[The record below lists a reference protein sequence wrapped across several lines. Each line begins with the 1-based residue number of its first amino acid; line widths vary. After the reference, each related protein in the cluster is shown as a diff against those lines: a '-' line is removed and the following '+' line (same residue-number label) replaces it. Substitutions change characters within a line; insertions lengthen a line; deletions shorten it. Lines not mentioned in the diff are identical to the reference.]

1 MTDTE
6 REQAL
11 AEVVG
16 RLAGELR
23 GNPSLTLDAAIRQY
37 PEWADDLR
45 AIWGAVVFAE
55 AFGQSDGQKPS
66 QATTAC
72 LPTTAIAPPAFL
84 PRKFG
89 AYELQEELGRGGMG
103 IVYKAWQPELKRTVA
118 LKMMLGGELASAAI
132 LARFRA
138 EAQSAAQLDH
148 PNIVP
153 LYEVGE
159 QDGQAFFTMR
169 YVPGKTL
176 AQAAAVAPLPQREA
190 ARLVATVSRGVHYAH
205 RHGILH
211 RDLKPSNILLGNSEQ
226 ATGNSD
232 QPSSL
237 LPVASCLL
245 PMITDFGLA
254 KQVAGS
260 EGLTKTGAVLGT
272 PSYMPPEQAAG
283 SRGQLCPASD
293 VYSLGAILYELL
305 TRRPPF
311 QGATPV
317 DTILCV
323 LEQEL
328 VPPRLLNPRIDREL
342 EMICVKCLQKAP
354 DLRYGSAE
362 ELARDLDA
370 YLAGEPISASS
381 WNFLTF
387 TARMLRP
394 THHATVMEN
403 WGVLWMWH
411 SVALLILYGLTCVFS
426 AGGVQSAWPYLGL
439 WGLGLCTWA
448 AFFWTMR
455 KRGGPITFVERQV
468 AHVWAA
474 GIAGFAGVL
483 LAEMFMGQPALSM
496 APVLGVVGG
505 MCFLVKAGILSG
517 AFYLS
522 AAGCFLTVPL
532 IAWHPTL
539 GLAAYGLVSAATFF
553 FHGLKNYRGRPI
565 A

>member
-1 MTDTE
+1 MQE
-6 REQAL
+6 R
-11 AEVVG
+11 
-16 RLAGELR
+16 
-23 GNPSLTLDAAIRQY
+23 
-37 PEWADDLR
+37 
-45 AIWGAVVFAE
+45 
-55 AFGQSDGQKPS
+55 SDS
-66 QATTAC
+66 S
-72 LPTTAIAPPAFL
+72 F
-84 PRKFG
+84 
-89 AYELQEELGRGGMG
+89 
-103 IVYKAWQPELKRTVA
+103 
-118 LKMMLGGELASAAI
+118 I
-132 LARFRA
+132 L
-138 EAQSAAQLDH
+138 S
-148 PNIVP
+148 
-153 LYEVGE
+153 
-159 QDGQAFFTMR
+159 
-169 YVPGKTL
+169 
-176 AQAAAVAPLPQREA
+176 
-190 ARLVATVSRGVHYAH
+190 
-205 RHGILH
+205 
-211 RDLKPSNILLGNSEQ
+211 
-226 ATGNSD
+226 
-232 QPSSL
+232 PSSF
-237 LPVASCLL
+237 V

-254 KQVAGS
+254 KQVTGS
-260 EGLTKTGAVLGT
+260 ESLTKTGAVLGT

-283 SRGQLCPASD
+283 SRGKLCPASD

-342 EMICVKCLQKAP
+342 EMICIKCLQKAP
-354 DLRYGSAE
+354 ELRYASAD
-362 ELARDLDA
+362 ELAHDLEA

-411 SVALLILYGLTCVFS
+411 SLALLILYGLTCVFC
-426 AGGVQSAWPYLGL
+426 AAGVQSAWPYLGL

-448 AFFWTMR
+448 AFFWGMR

-483 LAEMFMGQPALSM
+483 LAEMFMGLPALAM

-517 AFYLS
+517 AFYVS

-532 IAWHPTL
+532 IAWQPTL

-553 FHGLKNYRGRPI
+553 FHGLKNFRGRPG
-565 A
+565 

>member
-1 MTDTE
+1 MQE
-6 REQAL
+6 R
-11 AEVVG
+11 
-16 RLAGELR
+16 
-23 GNPSLTLDAAIRQY
+23 
-37 PEWADDLR
+37 
-45 AIWGAVVFAE
+45 
-55 AFGQSDGQKPS
+55 SDS
-66 QATTAC
+66 SFI
-72 LPTTAIAPPAFL
+72 LP
-84 PRKFG
+84 
-89 AYELQEELGRGGMG
+89 
-103 IVYKAWQPELKRTVA
+103 
-118 LKMMLGGELASAAI
+118 
-132 LARFRA
+132 
-138 EAQSAAQLDH
+138 
-148 PNIVP
+148 
-153 LYEVGE
+153 
-159 QDGQAFFTMR
+159 
-169 YVPGKTL
+169 
-176 AQAAAVAPLPQREA
+176 
-190 ARLVATVSRGVHYAH
+190 
-205 RHGILH
+205 
-211 RDLKPSNILLGNSEQ
+211 
-226 ATGNSD
+226 
-232 QPSSL
+232 PSSS
-237 LPVASCLL
+237 V

-254 KQVAGS
+254 KQVTGS
-260 EGLTKTGAVLGT
+260 ESLTKTGAVLGT

-283 SRGQLCPASD
+283 SRGKLCPASD

-342 EMICVKCLQKAP
+342 EMICIKCLQKAP
-354 DLRYGSAE
+354 ELRYASAD
-362 ELARDLDA
+362 ELAHDLEA

-411 SVALLILYGLTCVFS
+411 SLALLILYGLTCVFCA
-426 AGGVQSAWPYLGL
+426 AGIQSAWPYLGL

-448 AFFWTMR
+448 AFFWGMR

-532 IAWHPTL
+532 IAWQPTL
-539 GLAAYGLVSAATFF
+539 GLAAYGLVTAATFF

-565 A
+565 R